1 LIPYVRQI
9 SLTGRPASAS
19 LRIRQSAFVSF
30 DGAWEPPAKVA
41 IGPED
46 FPLGLSQIGGLT
58 QRQWPHRGV
67 AALEIRLVQLGRCAA
82 NSASVL
88 SPLNAAKATWALN
101 AAP

>member
-1 LIPYVRQI
+1 MAHGNRL
-9 SLTGRPASAS
+9 L
-19 LRIRQSAFVSF
+19 
-30 DGAWEPPAKVA
+30 KVA

-88 SPLNAAKATWALN
+88 SRLNAAKATWA
-101 AAP
+101 